1 MLVPGSR
8 AARRWRGDA
17 VAILLLIA
25 LPVLVYGVPALLGH
39 PVLPGD
45 DLTQNFPLRVLAGH
59 EIRGGHLPLYDPYI
73 WSGAPLLAGW
83 NAGAAYPFTFLFA
96 VAPPVAAWTLNMIL
110 TWAVAG
116 TGMFAFLRGCRLGR
130 VPGLLGALSFAFAGA
145 MSAQVAHFGLVAG
158 VSWVP
163 VQLLCVLRLTGPR
176 TMASR
181 LAWTAALAGTFGLTI
196 LAGEPRAID
205 DAGLVIAIYAVWQ
218 IARLGRRWGPAALSV
233 AGGLALG
240 ACLGAIQWLPG
251 LAVVATSQR
260 GASSVAL
267 FNSGSLP
274 HRWLLLMLVPDL
286 LGGSGSFGQPAF
298 FANYNLAEVTGYVGI
313 LPLVAA
319 LALLGRVRLR
329 PRPPEWLVWHVLA
342 LAGIVLALGGNT
354 PVGDLLAHVPLFG
367 GQRLQSRNILIADL
381 ALAVLLAY
389 WASHPLS
396 EGSRRFLRIR
406 GRRGPD
412 LETVLAL
419 LPPLA
424 VVAVAA
430 LGLCWGAGLLHWLR
444 AGPAAD
450 SLAGLLKP
458 WLVPYALLGAGAI
471 ALVIGGR
478 RLRPGPRSRWL
489 AGFVLADLI
498 VFTLLGVVAVG
509 SGPAGHGTS
518 AASSPA
524 PAAPAAPAA
533 ATRAAVPAAAAP
545 AAAVRPV
552 AALGYPGRFAIYD
565 PDQLDAHSLS
575 LLGAPDLNVIS
586 GTPSVQGYSSLVSG
600 FYASATGSHQ
610 AAGEGQ
616 DVLDPRAVR
625 DGVLDQLDTSV
636 LLTLPAYLAT
646 AAGGSVASSGP
657 PGTGQ
662 RDLAPRH
669 QATWY
674 FAAPLSV
681 TRLEVPDADARQDA
695 AAGTEIGL
703 LTTRGATRWFPAAA
717 AGARRLA
724 ITLPRPLTSVA
735 VVAQAGGRAA
745 RLGPASVASTGGRVF
760 VADGQLQDALIP
772 PRWGYAGHDGPFAV
786 FVDHFARGPLGL
798 QALPGRSTSGASV
811 RAVAGPAG
819 SPAVA
824 DVSSPH
830 GVRVIRSV
838 AATAGW
844 TATWRPRRGAPAAL
858 AVHRDGLVQ
867 AVDVPAGRGIVIWS
881 YRPPGFRMGFALSFG
896 ATTLIIALLIAGL
909 FLSRAGRPGEPAWDP
924 PGPDRIAEPMVR
936 NGLPDVQPVFSFP
949 SYGEARNRAS
959 SDGTG
964 RPGRAG
970 EGPRADQG
978 GWDGAGERHD
988 LVQGSGL
995 PARPGRTR
1003 LRDLARGRAAG
1014 AASGAV
1020 AGDAGRVGRGVVP
1033 VQRGRGAR
1041 HHRPS
1046 PVTGRNRAG
1055 RNRPGRPGLARH
1067 ARCLARRPFRLAGRP
1082 PGLGGRPLGRRTH
1095 RGPPAGHRRRPRAGR
1110 PLPGLPVGVEPG
1122 PGAG

>member
-1 MLVPGSR
+1 MLGPQLSLTSVTRSLLVPGPR

-17 VAILLLIA
+17 AAILLLIA
-25 LPVLVYGVPALLGH
+25 LPALVYGVPALLGH

-59 EIRGGHLPLYDPYI
+59 EIRSGHLPLYDPYI

-96 VAPPVAAWTLNMIL
+96 VVPPVAAWTLNMIL

-116 TGMFAFLRGCRLGR
+116 TGMFAFLRACRLGR
-130 VPGLLGALSFAFAGA
+130 TAGLLGALSFAFAGS

-181 LAWTAALAGTFGLTI
+181 LAWTAALAGAFGLTI

-233 AGGLALG
+233 VSGLALG
-240 ACLGAIQWLPG
+240 ACLGAVQWLPG

-329 PRPPEWLVWHVLA
+329 PRPPEWLVWHVMA

-430 LGLCWGAGLLHWLR
+430 LGLSWGAGLLHWLR

-450 SLAGLLKP
+450 GLAGLLKP

-509 SGPAGHGTS
+509 PGPAGHGAS
-518 AASSPA
+518 AVAGQT
-524 PAAPAAPAA
+524 AAPPAE
-533 ATRAAVPAAAAP
+533 ATRAAVPAA
-545 AAAVRPV
+545 VRPA

-657 PGTGQ
+657 PGTGR

-717 AGARRLA
+717 AGAAAGYHPAPPADQRRLGRPGGRPGDA
-724 ITLPRPLTSVA
+724 ARPGVGHRCRRAGVRGRRAAARRPDPAPVGIRGPRWPVRRLRGPFRPGAARPPGASRPVHLGRVGPGGSRPGRQPGRGGRLLRPRRPGHPVGGGHGRVDRDLASPPRRAGAAGRAPGRPRPGRRRASRAGPRDLELPAAGVPDGVRA
-735 VVAQAGGRAA
+735 VLRGDHADHRAADSRAVPVPRGPPRRA
-745 RLGPASVASTGGRVF
+745 RLGS
-760 VADGQLQDALIP
+760 
-772 PRWGYAGHDGPFAV
+772 
-786 FVDHFARGPLGL
+786 
-798 QALPGRSTSGASV
+798 
-811 RAVAGPAG
+811 
-819 SPAVA
+819 
-824 DVSSPH
+824 
-830 GVRVIRSV
+830 
-838 AATAGW
+838 
-844 TATWRPRRGAPAAL
+844 
-858 AVHRDGLVQ
+858 
-867 AVDVPAGRGIVIWS
+867 
-881 YRPPGFRMGFALSFG
+881 
-896 ATTLIIALLIAGL
+896 
-909 FLSRAGRPGEPAWDP
+909 
-924 PGPDRIAEPMVR
+924 
-936 NGLPDVQPVFSFP
+936 
-949 SYGEARNRAS
+949 
-959 SDGTG
+959 
-964 RPGRAG
+964 
-970 EGPRADQG
+970 
-978 GWDGAGERHD
+978 
-988 LVQGSGL
+988 
-995 PARPGRTR
+995 
-1003 LRDLARGRAAG
+1003 
-1014 AASGAV
+1014 
-1020 AGDAGRVGRGVVP
+1020 
-1033 VQRGRGAR
+1033 
-1041 HHRPS
+1041 
-1046 PVTGRNRAG
+1046 
-1055 RNRPGRPGLARH
+1055 
-1067 ARCLARRPFRLAGRP
+1067 
-1082 PGLGGRPLGRRTH
+1082 
-1095 RGPPAGHRRRPRAGR
+1095 PRAGPYR
-1110 PLPGLPVGVEPG
+1110 RADGEERLT
-1122 PGAG
+1122 